1 MGRAR
6 VAQRSWSLRDAGRRG
21 KEGPNLS
28 KAGEKLDPGEI
39 ERRIIDPT
47 AVQLDAEMP
56 ALGDKIPAE
65 DIRAIAQ
72 WLGKRK

>member
-1 MGRAR
+1 MRHSLEDRIEHELGLEAR
-6 VAQRSWSLRDAGRRG
+6 MAAEMLAHHAAAT
-21 KEGPNLS
+21 E
-28 KAGEKLDPGEI
+28 
-39 ERRIIDPT
+39 
-47 AVQLDAEMP
+47 VQLDAEMP

>member
-1 MGRAR
+1 MLFTQHCLSCHTIDG
-6 VAQRSWSLRDAGRRG
+6 VGG
-21 KEGPNLS
+21 KDGPNLS
-28 KAGEKLDPGEI
+28 KAGEKLDPGMI

-47 AVQLDAEMP
+47 EVQLDAEMP
-56 ALGDKIPAE
+56 AFGDKIPAE